1 MKDELNNVIDK
12 LSEFNSD
19 DIVKVNVVDIIDNMY
34 LDDIL
39 AESNFASGKST
50 LDYFLSKVDSLRDD
64 ILDLIRNGSN
74 DIDTIEQYV
83 DNALGYSESCGRI
96 ENHLDDLMFLDR
108 FDDECYPVTY
118 ENLVYQI
125 RYAIKNGLSNMDE
138 LPLLDRNHPNG

>member
-1 MKDELNNVIDK
+1 MKDELNKVIDK

-19 DIVKVNVVDIIDNMY
+19 DIVKVKVVDIIDNMY